1 MITARAGVILQ
12 ERLGNGPESGFS
24 VAFDLGERMV
34 RLAAAALAVM
44 IWHVAAFADV
54 YNDIR
59 ERGAIKL
66 GVRQDAPPFS
76 YTAPNGEPT
85 GLAVRIC
92 RQIVRFLAEDMGVGR
107 LGVEYIRVDAK
118 QRFPALLEERTHLHC
133 GPATATLSRRE
144 ILDFSMLY
152 FVDGAG
158 AAIRP
163 QSYDTVFD
171 KGARRFGVLSG
182 TTTVGVVEDLVSRNN
197 LDATVETFA
206 SHGEGLRALANEKL
220 DVYFG
225 DQAIL
230 FFQIEKLGLINE
242 VSMMEDIFSFEPYAL
257 VMKRG
262 ESNLRLAVD
271 RALSRVYDQ
280 GMIYG
285 MILEEMGNYPL
296 SEDAR
301 ALYQIVGLPE

>member
-1 MITARAGVILQ
+1 MQ

-271 RALSRVYDQ
+271 RALSRIYDQ